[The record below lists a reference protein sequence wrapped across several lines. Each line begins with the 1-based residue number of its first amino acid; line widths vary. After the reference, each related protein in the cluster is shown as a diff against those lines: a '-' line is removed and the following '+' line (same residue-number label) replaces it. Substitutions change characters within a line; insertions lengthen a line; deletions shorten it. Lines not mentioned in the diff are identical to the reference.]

1 MSRAVAALG
10 DEPRTIRFR
19 GWISCRRDGE
29 GPLGLILV
37 GRTSQ
42 HRREEAVQI
51 AFSCPAPPDLP
62 EALEDARVE
71 FLGDNR
77 HLLTS
82 GHGLGGTERSWS
94 LLGAAHVHREVA
106 AAFYKALPPRPVPWS
121 KRLFWKVMLALASN
135 PLGRRLLL
143 RHR

>member
-1 MSRAVAALG
+1 MTHPQRY
-10 DEPRTIRFR
+10 EPRTIHFR

-51 AFSCPAPPDLP
+51 AFSCPAPVDVP

-71 FLGDNR
+71 FLGGNR
-77 HLLTS
+77 HRLTS
-82 GHGLGGTERSWS
+82 GDKSWT
-94 LLGAAHVHREVA
+94 LEGAAHVHREVA
-106 AAFYKALPPRPVPWS
+106 GAFYKAIPPRAVPWR
-121 KRLFWKVMLALASN
+121 KRLFWRVMLGLASN
-135 PLGRRLLL
+135 RLGRRLLL
-143 RHR
+143 RGR

>member
-1 MSRAVAALG
+1 MTAGS
-10 DEPRTIRFR
+10 EPRTLHFR

-51 AFSCPAPPDLP
+51 AFSCPAPVDLP

-71 FLGDNR
+71 FLSDR
-77 HLLTS
+77 LHRLTS
-82 GHGLGGTERSWS
+82 GDKSWT
-94 LLGAAHVHREVA
+94 LEGPAHVHREVA
-106 AAFYKALPPRPVPWS
+106 GAFYKAIPPRPVPWR
-121 KRLFWKVMLALASN
+121 KRLFWRVMLGLASN
-135 PLGRRLLL
+135 RLGRRLLL
-143 RHR
+143 RGRA